1 MSAST
6 RGVAQPLVLA
16 RGVRRAVRSVTPTPT
31 PSPTLTPTPSLT
43 LTLTT
48 TPSLTLTL
56 TLSPALTLTLT
67 PSPNPNPNQVRS
79 VGSRS
84 LFTAHDLAL
93 RRIFALWQS
102 PPPPS
107 EAAQPVAVAPYP

>member
-1 MSAST
+1 M
-6 RGVAQPLVLA
+6 
-16 RGVRRAVRSVTPTPT
+16 
-31 PSPTLTPTPSLT
+31 
-43 LTLTT
+43 
-48 TPSLTLTL
+48 
-56 TLSPALTLTLT
+56 
-67 PSPNPNPNQVRS
+67 
-79 VGSRS
+79 GSRS

>member
-16 RGVRRAVRSVTPTPT
+16 RGVRRAVRSITQTPT
-31 PSPTLTPTPSLT
+31 PSPTLTP
-43 LTLTT
+43 

>member
-16 RGVRRAVRSVTPTPT
+16 RGVRRAVRSITQTPT

-43 LTLTT
+43 LTLTLS
-48 TPSLTLTL
+48 PALTL